1 MIRPPPRSTRTDTL
15 FPYTTLFRSHADER
29 YRPTSHPK
37 ILQAEA
43 RGILA
48 ERMISIGAR
57 MRDATARYD
66 LDELALLLRE
76 AVPEFD
82 PEKSDDSSPILGAVV
97 AFPVRN
103 HRVT

>member
-1 MIRPPPRSTRTDTL
+1 M
-15 FPYTTLFRSHADER
+15 FHADER

-82 PEKSDDSSPILGAVV
+82 PEKSDDSSPILGEVV

-103 HRVT
+103 HRVTCWRPNPPATSASR